1 MPLSRLAAAITA
13 APAASELVP
22 PPRFAAKRF
31 DTYVL
36 DPAVDGQ
43 REAVLAV
50 RRFATLRPGLI
61 GRLLH
66 RGRPGLYLDG
76 GFGAGKTHL
85 LAACFHAA
93 RGSRRYL
100 SFSEAMS
107 LMTVLGAHA
116 AVDLLR
122 ADLVCI
128 DEFELDDPANTRLA
142 DLLVRSLV
150 ERGCR
155 IATTSNTVPGELGA
169 GRMAVD
175 LFRNELARIEH
186 AFADLHLPG
195 ADHRRRGLGAGD
207 PPGWGPDASPLP
219 AAAGRHVV
227 DAQALDRSLVSVPVA
242 SLRRLAALL
251 DGLTITGLRPFTDQL
266 SALRFVHLVDRLYD
280 WQVPLRVQAR
290 CPLADLFPPE
300 HCLAAFAKKYR
311 RCQSRLAELC
321 NEGASAPAATP

>member
-1 MPLSRLAAAITA
+1 MPLTRLAAAITA
-13 APAASELVP
+13 PPAGSELVP

-31 DTYVL
+31 DTFQL
-36 DPAVDGQ
+36 DPALAGQ

-50 RRFATLRPGLI
+50 RRFAAHRPGLL
-61 GRLLH
+61 GRLLA

-93 RGSRRYL
+93 HGSRRSCRYL

-107 LMTVLGAHA
+107 LMTVLGAA
-116 AVDLLR
+116 KAVELVR

-150 ERGCR
+150 ERRCR
-155 IATTSNTVPGELGA
+155 IVTTSNTVPGELGA

-175 LFRNELARIEH
+175 LFRNELARIE
-186 AFADLHLPG
+186 ASFADVHLPG
-195 ADHRRRGLGAGD
+195 ADHRRRGLAGGD
-207 PPGWGPDASPLP
+207 PPGWGGAVAPL
-219 AAAGRHVV
+219 AAADGVHCV
-227 DAQALDRSLVSVPVA
+227 DAQALDRALAAIPVA

-251 DGLTITGLRPFTDQL
+251 DGLTITGVRPFADQL
-266 SALRFVHLVDRLYD
+266 AALRFVHLVDRLYD
-280 WQVPLRVQAR
+280 WQVPLRVQAL
-290 CPLADLFPPE
+290 CAIADLFPPE
-300 HCLAAFAKKYR
+300 HCQGAFAKKYR

-321 NEGASAPAATP
+321 A